1 MALMYD
7 NYKHFFR
14 RFISPHTSS
23 MAIIVALSFVGTI
36 FSFITPLLSKSLID
50 EVFIGGRTELVGYVL
65 LGTIGSYII
74 SSLSAYVSGFKKGKL
89 DLILFNDVSKETFN
103 TIQFAS
109 IKKTQE
115 MKIGDLL
122 SRIVTNTRAAI
133 SMFTYII
140 PEFAINI
147 IRLVSPLVIMLLLNI
162 QLTIIVLIP
171 ALFILLPALFFGKR
185 LENTQRVS
193 LEKTASIYS
202 FLKENLS
209 MIPLIKVFGLE
220 MWSQNKFNDHMRGY
234 YDASIDYTR
243 NSSLNNSVYSLIQG
257 VPIILL
263 ILFGAPM
270 VVQGKLTLGTF
281 AAFMSYVA
289 LFFVPIT
296 QFAFLWSYYK
306 SSSPALDRV
315 NEVLQMEQDDGGKE
329 KLNIKDGMV
338 EFNDVWFSY
347 DNRPI
352 LQGFNATFK
361 KGLNYMVGDNGTG
374 KSTVLKLL
382 CSLYPLEKG
391 EIKIDGQHIA
401 RVMRDD
407 LRKNVS
413 LIFSDPYLFDGSIY
427 ENISIGKL
435 SASKEEI
442 TCATKLVRIHKFI
455 MSLPRGYETLVG
467 ENGLKLSS
475 GEKQKIALARAVLKN
490 SPIILLD
497 EVTKSIDA
505 ESRKSINEA
514 IRGLRSKKTIIV
526 VTHNTN
532 EIEQGSNI
540 IYLGRESHRKDSTYR
555 TIDIPI
561 SKVEIS

>member
-1 MALMYD
+1 MYD